1 MRGLLA
7 ASDGRIEAEGLSRRF
22 GDVLAVRPFRVSI
35 GPGGVTGLLGPN
47 GSGKST
53 FLRLLLGIVPRDGG
67 RARID
72 GVNLA
77 GDGTAVRARATYAA
91 GEVAVYGELTGRSHL
106 EWFLRRRGEAARER
120 AAEIAA
126 VLELPLEKRVRGYS
140 HGMKRMLAL
149 SAALAP
155 NVRVRILDEPTE
167 GLDPSRRGQILELLT
182 EDAKNGTTILLS
194 SHHLGEVESIC
205 DRMLFLRAGELLDE
219 SAASLVRLRATH
231 SLRLEWPEP
240 IASDGVHQSLARFGE
255 VRFEERS
262 ALLFLREEDPRPALR
277 AILEDRS
284 LPPPA
289 AFSFGELSLAELY
302 RELYGAEAV

>member
-1 MRGLLA
+1 MKGSLA
-7 ASDGRIEAEGLSRRF
+7 ASDGRIEAMGLSRRF
-22 GDVLAVRPFRVSI
+22 GKVLAVRPFRVSI
-35 GPGGVTGLLGPN
+35 GRGGVTGLLGPN

-67 RARID
+67 HARID
-72 GVNLA
+72 GVDLV

-91 GEVAVYGELTGRSHL
+91 GEVAVYGEMTGHSHL
-106 EWFLRRRGEAARER
+106 DWFLRRRGEARGR

-126 VLELPLEKRVRGYS
+126 ALELPLEKRVRGYS

-231 SLRLEWPEP
+231 SLRLEWSEP
-240 IASDGVHQSLARFGE
+240 IATDRVHQSLARFGE
-255 VRFEERS
+255 VRFEERR